1 MVSKLQELLAAK
13 KGQAN
18 GQISSGQVV
27 QSQASQQATAQ
38 PSAAPVQ
45 ESKKSSILD
54 RLKSKSVEQQ
64 PAGNAK
70 PSNSVVEPRPVE
82 GLKNVSQNEV
92 NKPPTVDEIAAKELG
107 QSDGQSVRTDAPKVE
122 EIKPK
127 EMPPGL
133 TLMQQMKW
141 KRENAPKPENVNAV
155 AAAPNPQN
163 SVGQKV
169 QISPPSSAPVSQPVQ
184 AVSASQ
190 SADASKQND
199 GTVNVEELKNNLKY
213 LSDNIE
219 NRDLVKNIVQTIAL
233 QIAQRPELRKHM
245 LRGDVNLMVR
255 GLRQAYQVAAMN
267 KQQKAETK
275 KKGDKDVDAL
285 AAAFKEMGVSF
296 NFK

>member
-54 RLKSKSVEQQ
+54 RLKSKS
-64 PAGNAK
+64 ATTG
-70 PSNSVVEPRPVE
+70 NSVVEPRPVE

-92 NKPPTVDEIAAKELG
+92 TKSPTVDEITAKELG

>member
-18 GQISSGQVV
+18 GQVSSGQVV

-45 ESKKSSILD
+45 ENKKSSILD
-54 RLKSKSVEQQ
+54 RLKSKS
-64 PAGNAK
+64 ATTG
-70 PSNSVVEPRPVE
+70 NSVVEPRPVE
-82 GLKNVSQNEV
+82 GLKDGQVQKPTEISVAKLHEEPSIQSVGKTDNTAGTEKRDAENNTQ
-92 NKPPTVDEIAAKELG
+92 NKPAA
-107 QSDGQSVRTDAPKVE
+107 S
-122 EIKPK
+122 K

-141 KRENAPKPENVNAV
+141 KRENAIVKVDAPANN
-155 AAAPNPQN
+155 PNPQN
-163 SVGQKV
+163 SVGQEK
-169 QISPPSSAPVSQPVQ
+169 QISPPSNTPVSQPVQ
-184 AVSASQ
+184 TVSASQ
-190 SADASKQND
+190 SADALKQND
-199 GTVNVEELKNNLKY
+199 GTANVEELKNNLKY

-285 AAAFKEMGVSF
+285 AAAFKEMGVQF